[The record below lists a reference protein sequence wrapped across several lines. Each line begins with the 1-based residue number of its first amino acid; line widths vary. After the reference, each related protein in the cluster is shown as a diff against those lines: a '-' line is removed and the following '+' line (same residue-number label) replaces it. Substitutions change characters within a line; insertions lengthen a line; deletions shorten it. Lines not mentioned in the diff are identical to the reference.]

1 MQKSTDVAIVGGG
14 VIGCTIAY
22 YLAKQGIKSTVFEQT
37 RFGHGASS
45 ATAGMIGPTWHISE
59 WDKSTMAVGMKSL
72 EMFPTL
78 AAELR
83 EAGVDPQ
90 FQQTGILKI
99 ALTDDQVATL
109 KRDLIWQAETG
120 LGTTWLSA
128 DEVLEREPE
137 INPGVLGGV
146 YSPREGSVRGQSL
159 VDSLVN
165 GASRLGAAFLEG
177 VEIVGLET
185 SGQRVTGV
193 KTVNDTFPA
202 GHTVLA
208 AGPWTG
214 IAGRWVPQNLPIR
227 PVKGQHIRLRKAGF
241 LPKSVVRTFNGPLVP
256 HEDGSVLLSGTR
268 QEGEFDQELTA
279 EAIAQFL
286 ACAVETFPILKTAR
300 FVEGRAGVRPGSP
313 DDKPILGPIAEWDG
327 LSISSGHFMVGV
339 MLAPGTGQLMAD
351 YIATGDA
358 GPLEP
363 FRLDRFSS

>member
-22 YLAKQGIKSTVFEQT
+22 YLAKQGIKCTVFEQT

-45 ATAGMIGPTWHISE
+45 ATAGVIGPLWHISDWE
-59 WDKSTMAVGMKSL
+59 KTTMAVGMKSL
-72 EMFPTL
+72 EMYPAL

-109 KRDLIWQAETG
+109 KRDLIWQAEAG

-146 YSPREGSVRGQSL
+146 FSPREGSIRGQSL

-165 GASRLGAAFLEG
+165 GASRLGATFLEG

-193 KTVNDTFPA
+193 KNGERHVSRGPYRPCRRTVDWHRRKVGATESPHPPCQ
-202 GHTVLA
+202 G
-208 AGPWTG
+208 GPYPSTHGG
-214 IAGRWVPQNLPIR
+214 ISAQVHRTQLRRGGSTPRGRQCPR
-227 PVKGQHIRLRKAGF
+227 
-241 LPKSVVRTFNGPLVP
+241 
-256 HEDGSVLLSGTR
+256 E
-268 QEGEFDQELTA
+268 
-279 EAIAQFL
+279 
-286 ACAVETFPILKTAR
+286 
-300 FVEGRAGVRPGSP
+300 
-313 DDKPILGPIAEWDG
+313 
-327 LSISSGHFMVGV
+327 
-339 MLAPGTGQLMAD
+339 
-351 YIATGDA
+351 
-358 GPLEP
+358 
-363 FRLDRFSS
+363 